1 MDKIKKM
8 IIIIIVLIIIILISL
23 IILKNINKEEIQ
35 YAEDVI
41 TSDEDE
47 GEELLPEY
55 NEKGF
60 AKVDDKAIFF
70 TITDCIQKYID
81 YINTENNILGYSKD
95 YVYTQEEI
103 ENARTDILYN
113 LLSKNYIN
121 KNNIAKENVKQ
132 YVEQINENTTFIPK
146 EILSNLNY
154 DLNVYIIS
162 GNIINRSIYDERIYI
177 VKTDNKN
184 STFSIEPID
193 NKSELE
199 KIQFNNIEA
208 SIENEVYN
216 EFEYNEGSI
225 EDTINI
231 YTNYCRK
238 IIINNYEG
246 FYNNY
251 LENNYK
257 ERRFSTLQSFKN
269 YIDKDIESLESIYIK
284 KHQENQY
291 DNYTEY
297 TCIDQYG
304 NYYIFQEKGVMDFT
318 VKLDTYTID
327 TEEFIEKYNNSSN
340 AQKTQMNLDKIFQAL
355 NRHDY
360 EYIYN
365 KLDNTFKSNNF
376 LALLD
381 FENYMKNTFY
391 NANKVEYGDFN
402 EQSETYIY
410 ETKITDNSEENENIL
425 EKIFMMKLG
434 EGTDFTISFNV

>member
-1 MDKIKKM
+1 MDKIKRM
-8 IIIIIVLIIIILISL
+8 IVIIIVLIIIILISL

-41 TSDEDE
+41 TSDEQE
-47 GEELLPEY
+47 GKELLPKY
-55 NEKGF
+55 DEKGF

-70 TITDCIQKYID
+70 TITNCVQKYID
-81 YINTENNILGYSKD
+81 YINSKNNVFGESKE
-95 YVYTQEEI
+95 YTYTQEEI
-103 ENARTDILYN
+103 ENAREDILYN
-113 LLSKNYIN
+113 FLSKNYIN
-121 KNNIAKENVKQ
+121 KNNIKKDNVKQ
-132 YVEQINENTTFIPK
+132 YVEQINESTTFIPK
-146 EILSNLNY
+146 EMLANFSY
-154 DLNVYIIS
+154 DLNVYIIT
-162 GNIINRSIYDERIYI
+162 GKIINTSIYDERIYI
-177 VKTDNKN
+177 VKIDNKN
-184 STFSIEPID
+184 LTFSIEPIN

-199 KIQFNNIEA
+199 KMQFNNIET
-208 SIENEVYN
+208 SIENKVYN
-216 EFEYNEGSI
+216 EFEYSQANV

-238 IIINNYEG
+238 MIVNNYEE

-257 ERRFSTLQSFKN
+257 KVRFSTLQSFKN

-304 NYYIFQEKGVMDFT
+304 NYYIFKEKGVMDFT

-340 AQKTQMNLDKIFQAL
+340 AQKTQMNLEKIFQAL

-376 LALLD
+376 PALPD

-402 EQSETYIY
+402 EQSDTYIY